1 MRRVQL
7 GSARPALQVQVGAH
21 PVSQGV
27 PFRPLALPQR
37 KPETSPT
44 ALPEFFNP
52 LKRHRMALPSS
63 DPPDT
68 F

>member
-1 MRRVQL
+1 
-7 GSARPALQVQVGAH
+7 VQVGAH